1 MRQPCLFAAPLPG
14 CGFCFARLHN
24 CAPRRPHSSV
34 KGVVHMRSRRG
45 FFWQSLVFTLILLVP
60 MMGVTLW
67 LQQGQQQQ
75 QALRQAAAQRG
86 GITVEAG
93 SQSVWRFLL
102 VVQQEQPA
110 FVLARADSL
119 QQTVTL
125 CALPADL
132 QVNAPAGTTTL
143 GECALTAGA
152 GRAAQLLQ
160 QTLFGDEAAPAL
172 YYLAATPAT
181 WQTLA
186 DADEVRWDTAALFDA
201 ANQRRMG
208 LDADPI
214 AVLTA
219 DTAAGLLAKAQRIL
233 APETAAAAR
242 AAVWCAFLR
251 QQPALLPAL
260 ADRWRQ
266 YSARTLTNLHS
277 GDLTGAG
284 ECFGYLSRQEA
295 LRIDYLQVPIQDN
308 TLTAEAMR
316 TLREMLG

>member
-1 MRQPCLFAAPLPG
+1 MG
-14 CGFCFARLHN
+14 
-24 CAPRRPHSSV
+24 
-34 KGVVHMRSRRG
+34 SRRG
-45 FFWQSLVFTLILLVP
+45 FFWQSLLFTLVLLVP
-60 MMGVTLW
+60 MIGVTLW
-67 LQQGQQQQ
+67 LLQAQQQQ
-75 QALRQAAAQRG
+75 QTLRQAAAQRG
-86 GITVEAG
+86 GITVEPG

-125 CALPADL
+125 CALPADV

-143 GECALTAGA
+143 GECTLTAGA
-152 GRAAQLLQ
+152 GRAAQLLR
-160 QTLFGDEAAPAL
+160 QTVFGDETAPAL

-181 WQTLA
+181 WQGMA
-186 DADEVRWDTAALFDA
+186 DADEVRWDTSAFLNAEHRKRL
-201 ANQRRMG
+201 G
-208 LDADPI
+208 CESDPI

-219 DTAAGLLAKAQRIL
+219 DSAAELLTKVQRIL
-233 APETAAAAR
+233 PDDAAAAAR

-251 QQPALLPAL
+251 QQPTLLPEL
-260 ADRWRQ
+260 ADRWRK

-284 ECFGYLSRQEA
+284 ECFGYLARQEA
-295 LRIDYLQVPIQDN
+295 LRIDYLQVPTQDN

-316 TLREMLG
+316 TLRELLG